1 MTEKRGFSADYE
13 PLRGYVAMIRPA
25 LWRLGV
31 GIGVMLLVYVVGIT
45 AFFVVLGQAFDDPM
59 GDLGMGRTPRD
70 VTLFLGSFAVMILAV
85 VLATIWPARRPMTTL
100 IGNVPNAWRDFWR
113 VLWGALPLMV
123 LMFACSLA
131 LDATVSP
138 YQPLMQILP
147 WLPIAI
153 LALLI
158 QTSAEE
164 LVFRGYIMAQLAAR
178 FSHPVIWL
186 GLPAI
191 VFGALHYDGASY
203 GAQAWIVCA
212 ATALFAVIAGDL
224 TARTGN
230 LGAAIALHFANNFF
244 AMVLIGE
251 TGRMDGLS
259 LYTMPLDLNDTAM
272 LAAQF
277 AFTIVLWLAA
287 RLALRV

>member
-1 MTEKRGFSADYE
+1 MTEKRIFSPEYD
-13 PLRGYVAMIRPA
+13 PLRDFIAPIRPA
-25 LWRLGV
+25 LWRLCV
-31 GIGVMLLVYVVGIT
+31 GIGVMALIYLIGVT
-45 AFFVVLGQAFDDPM
+45 LFFLAFAGAFDDPM
-59 GDLGMGRTPRD
+59 GMGRTPRD
-70 VTLFLGSFAVMILAV
+70 VTLFLGSFIVMILAV
-85 VLATIWPARRPMTTL
+85 VLATLWPAGRPIATL
-100 IGNVPNAWRDFWR
+100 IGPLPVAWRDFWR
-113 VLWGALPLMV
+113 VLKGLIPLMV
-123 LMFACSLA
+123 LVFVCTIA
-131 LDATVSP
+131 LDPTVRP

-147 WLPIAI
+147 WMPLAI

-191 VFGALHYDGASY
+191 LFGALHYDPESY
-203 GAQAWIVCA
+203 GAAAWIICL
-212 ATALFAVIAGDL
+212 ATALFALIAGDI

-244 AMVLIGE
+244 AMVMLGE

-259 LYTMPLDLNDTAM
+259 LYTMPLDLTDGAM

-277 AFTIVLWLAA
+277 VFTIALWLAA

>member
-1 MTEKRGFSADYE
+1 MTEKRGFSAGYE
-13 PLRGYVAMIRPA
+13 PLRAYVAMIRPA

-31 GIGVMLLVYVVGIT
+31 GIALMVLVYMIGIT
-45 AFFVVLGQAFDDPM
+45 VFFLAFAGVFDDPT
-59 GDLGMGRTPRD
+59 GMGRTQLD
-70 VTLFLGSFAVMILAV
+70 VILFLGSFAVLILAV
-85 VLATIWPARRPMTTL
+85 VLATLWPAGRPIATL
-100 IGNVPNAWRDFWR
+100 IGSLPAARRDFWA
-113 VLWGALPLMV
+113 VLRGIIPLMV
-123 LMFACSLA
+123 LMFLCTIA
-131 LDATVSP
+131 LDPTVSP
-138 YQPLMQILP
+138 HQTVMELLP
-147 WLPIAI
+147 WLPVAL

-158 QTSAEE
+158 QTGAEE

-178 FSHPVIWL
+178 FSHPMIWL

-191 VFGALHYDGASY
+191 LFGALHYDPASY
-203 GAQAWIVCA
+203 GAQAWIICL
-212 ATALFAVIAGDL
+212 ATALFALIAGDL

-230 LGAAIALHFANNFF
+230 LGAAIALHFANNLF

-259 LYTMPLDLNDTAM
+259 LYTMPMDLTDGVM

-277 AFTIVLWLAA
+277 VFTIALWLAA

>member
-1 MTEKRGFSADYE
+1 MTEQHRFSAGYE
-13 PLRGYVAMIRPA
+13 PLRAYIAPIRPA
-25 LWRLGV
+25 IWRLCV
-31 GIGVMLLVYVVGIT
+31 GILLMLLVYMGGIT
-45 AFFVVLGQAFDDPM
+45 LFFMALAGVFDDPM
-59 GDLGMGRTPRD
+59 GMGQTPRD
-70 VTLFLGSFAVMILAV
+70 ATLFLGSFAVMILAV
-85 VLATIWPARRPMTTL
+85 VLATLWPAGRPVATL
-100 IGNVPNAWRDFWR
+100 IGNLPAAGRDFWA
-113 VLWGALPLMV
+113 VLRGVIPLMV
-123 LMFACSLA
+123 LMFLCTIA
-131 LDATVSP
+131 LDPTVSP
-138 YQPLMQILP
+138 RLTVMALLP
-147 WLPIAI
+147 WLPLAI

-178 FSHPVIWL
+178 FSHPMIWL

-191 VFGALHYDGASY
+191 VFGLLHYDSSSY

-212 ATALFAVIAGDL
+212 ATALFALIAGDL

-251 TGRMDGLS
+251 TGRMDGLA
-259 LYTMPLDLNDTAM
+259 LYTMPIDLTDSAM

>member
-1 MTEKRGFSADYE
+1 MSDKRVYPTVYE
-13 PLRGYVAMIRPA
+13 PLRAYVAPIRPA
-25 LWRLGV
+25 LWRLGIGIAVILVVYIV
-31 GIGVMLLVYVVGIT
+31 GLTV
-45 AFFVVLGQAFDDPM
+45 FFAVLGRQFDDPM
-59 GDLGMGRTPRD
+59 GMGRTPRD
-70 VTLFLGSFAVMILAV
+70 MILFLGSFAVMILAV
-85 VLATIWPARRPMTTL
+85 VLATIWPARRGIATL
-100 IGNVPNAWRDFWR
+100 IGDMPTAWHDFWR
-113 VLWGALPLMV
+113 VLRGVVPLMV
-123 LMFACSLA
+123 LVFACTLA
-131 LDATVSP
+131 LDSTVSP
-138 YQPLMQILP
+138 YQPVLQILP
-147 WLPIAI
+147 WLPIAV

-178 FSHPVIWL
+178 FSHPMIWL

-191 VFGALHYDGASY
+191 VFGALHYDPDSY
-203 GAQAWIVCA
+203 GAQAWIVCL

-259 LYTMPLDLNDTAM
+259 LYSMPLDLTDTAL